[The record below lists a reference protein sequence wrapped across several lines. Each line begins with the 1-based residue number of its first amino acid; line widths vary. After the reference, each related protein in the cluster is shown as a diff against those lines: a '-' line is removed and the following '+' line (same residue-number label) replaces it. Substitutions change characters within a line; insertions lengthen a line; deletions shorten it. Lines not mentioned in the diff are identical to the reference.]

1 LVAVTASFVRVNVMV
16 SVIVL
21 VAVAVFVV
29 LFVGLFIIILASIG
43 AWAHVV
49 MAEAMD
55 AKARVETDD
64 VTETMK
70 GQTGQ

>member
-1 LVAVTASFVRVNVMV
+1 
-16 SVIVL
+16 L

-29 LFVGLFIIILASIG
+29 LFVGLVIIMLASIG

-64 VTETMK
+64 VTETVEVEE
-70 GQTGQ
+70 GW